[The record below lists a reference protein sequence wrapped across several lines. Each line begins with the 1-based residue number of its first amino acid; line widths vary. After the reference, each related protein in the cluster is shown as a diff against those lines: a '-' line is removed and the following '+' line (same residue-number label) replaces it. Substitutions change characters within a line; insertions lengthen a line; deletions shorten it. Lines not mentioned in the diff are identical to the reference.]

1 MKKTYSKPRSITI
14 EIEEEA
20 LMSGSNGEINIGSDG
35 NAGIGGASGSEDSG
49 GQFNSNNYRSNL
61 WGD

>member
-1 MKKTYSKPRSITI
+1 
-14 EIEEEA
+14 
-20 LMSGSNGEINIGSDG
+20 MSGSNGEINIGSDG